1 MRGKLAPVVY
11 LSVLLAGAALGG
23 CGGSAARGGATT
35 AAQAPRAPELYGAGL
50 FSTGAWDF
58 FVAFSPDQ
66 KRALFGRA
74 DDAFEQF
81 DLYETRQGAGGRWS
95 RPERPRFAR
104 AWSNADPHFSPDG
117 SRVFFISNRPHA
129 GETAERP
136 THDIWTVSLQDGEW
150 SDAERLPAP
159 VNDAALDEWSPAV
172 AASGNLYFGADR
184 PGTRGG
190 SDLWVSRPVDG
201 AYSTP
206 ENLGD
211 AINSPAHEVEAWIAP
226 DESYLVFSALRRAG
240 GLGGY
245 DLYLSRRRAGRW
257 EKATP
262 LPRPINSAASD
273 WNHSVSPDGRW
284 LYFTSTRPLAVAV
297 GQRLDT
303 PRDDGAVAGIGN
315 GKGDMYRVPMSA
327 LGL

>member
-1 MRGKLAPVVY
+1 MSVAPYVLAPCF
-11 LSVLLAGAALGG
+11 ALGLSFMACRAEVAQSRHSG
-23 CGGSAARGGATT
+23 PARDE
-35 AAQAPRAPELYGAGL
+35 PRVELFGAGL
-50 FSTGAWDF
+50 FTTGAWDF
-58 FVAFSPDQ
+58 FVAFAPDG

-136 THDIWTVSLQDGEW
+136 THDIWMVSLQDGEW

-184 PGTRGG
+184 PGSRGG

-257 EKATP
+257 EKAAP
-262 LPRPINSAASD
+262 LPEPVNSAASD

-284 LYFTSTRPLAVAV
+284 LYFTSSRPLEVPV

-303 PRDDGAVAGIGN
+303 PRDDDAIAGIGN